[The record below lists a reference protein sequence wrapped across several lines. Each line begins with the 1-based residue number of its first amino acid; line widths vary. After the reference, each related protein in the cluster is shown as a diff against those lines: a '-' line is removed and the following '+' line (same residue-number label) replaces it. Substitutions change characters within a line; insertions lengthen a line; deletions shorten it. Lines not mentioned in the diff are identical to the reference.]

1 MSASFASMRWK
12 PDTSAIAALC
22 AKRTKTCESR
32 CGIKGHGTHGIRA
45 NQETGELA
53 GQRKV
58 VLKADLYTIDLAPVL
73 RAAMSGAPRNPA
85 HSITGPRFH
94 PAPLGELGR

>member
-1 MSASFASMRWK
+1 MAASFASMRRK
-12 PDTSAIAALC
+12 PDISAIAALC
-22 AKRTKTCESR
+22 AKRTKTCETR

-58 VLKADLYTIDLAPVL
+58 VLKADLDAIDLAL
-73 RAAMSGAPRNPA
+73 ALCAAMR
-85 HSITGPRFH
+85 
-94 PAPLGELGR
+94 APLETRRTVLPDHDFTLPL